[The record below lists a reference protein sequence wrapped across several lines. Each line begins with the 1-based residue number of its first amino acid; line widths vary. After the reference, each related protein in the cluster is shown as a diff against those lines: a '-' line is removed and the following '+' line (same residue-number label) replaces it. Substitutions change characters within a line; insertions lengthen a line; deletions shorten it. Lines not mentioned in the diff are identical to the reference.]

1 MGTIVG
7 IDLGIITETGLVDIR
22 INTDGK
28 KRTFGCFFLWKGGRV
43 LRTRPPFFTPLL
55 ITNDPEES
63 VRS

>member
-43 LRTRPPFFTPLL
+43 LRTRPPFSPTFTY
-55 ITNDPEES
+55 NQ
-63 VRS
+63 RSGGICA